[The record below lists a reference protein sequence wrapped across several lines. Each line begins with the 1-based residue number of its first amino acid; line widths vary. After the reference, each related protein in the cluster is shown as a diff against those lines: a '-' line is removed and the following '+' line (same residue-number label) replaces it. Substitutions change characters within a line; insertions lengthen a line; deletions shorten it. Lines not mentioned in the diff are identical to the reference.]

1 MASVVFR
8 NGARMNQL
16 GSIRKTDDP
25 LISVVVPM
33 FDEEEVIDA
42 FFERLRA
49 ILDGAG
55 LRYQV
60 ICVNDGSRDRT
71 LAALLAHAGRDP
83 RIVVVD
89 LSRNFGKEAALSA
102 GLARVEGDA
111 AVVIDADLQ
120 DPPELIP
127 DFVERWRRGT
137 DVVIGVRA
145 DRSSDSFLKRKTA
158 AWFYGVFNRISEVPL
173 VPNAGDFRLMDR
185 MVVDTL
191 NELPERSRF
200 MKGLFAWVGYR
211 FELVEFA
218 RARRV
223 AGEGKWRPWRLWNFA
238 LDGIFSF
245 STVPLRIWTYLGSLI
260 SLVSFGYMA
269 VIIVRT
275 LVFGIDVP
283 GYASLVVI
291 MLFSLSAN
299 LIGIGILGE
308 YVARIHMETK
318 ARPLYVVSSV
328 YRAPAGEERPLP
340 RMRTVG

>member
-1 MASVVFR
+1 MIQVS
-8 NGARMNQL
+8 
-16 GSIRKTDDP
+16 SIRKTDDP

-33 FDEEEVIDA
+33 YNEEEVVAA
-42 FFERLRA
+42 FFEQMRA
-49 ILDGAG
+49 VLEGCAV
-55 LRYQV
+55 RYQV

-71 LAALLAHAGRDP
+71 LPALLAHASRDP

-102 GLARVEGDA
+102 GLARAEGDA
-111 AVVIDADLQ
+111 VVVIDADLQ
-120 DPPELIP
+120 DPPALIP
-127 DFVERWRRGT
+127 DFIERWRRGT

-145 DRSSDSFLKRKTA
+145 DRSSDGFFKRKTA
-158 AWFYGVFNRISEVPL
+158 GWFYSAFNAISEVPL

-185 MVVDTL
+185 AVVDTL
-191 NELPERSRF
+191 NRLPERSRF

-211 FELVEFA
+211 YELVEFT
-218 RARRV
+218 RQKRV
-223 AGEGKWRPWRLWNFA
+223 AGQGKWKPWKLWNFA

-245 STVPLRIWTYLGSLI
+245 STVPLRIWTYLGG
-260 SLVSFGYMA
+260 LVSLGSLGYMA
-269 VIIVRT
+269 LIILRT

-291 MLFSLSAN
+291 MLFSLSIN

-318 ARPLYVVSSV
+318 SRPLYVVSSE
-328 YRAPAGEERPLP
+328 YRAQVDEERPLP